1 MENTIDIDTKVL
13 EQEIQY
19 LKTLLATKVTT
30 KHTVTSKG
38 QAAESVKILL
48 EYTETLDQTLNQLIQ
63 NTSTF
68 LENAKDAMIDVDEA
82 SGQILSQLLEGEA
95 S

>member
-19 LKTLLATKVTT
+19 LKTLLATQVTT
-30 KHTVTSKG
+30 KQTVTSKG

-63 NTSTF
+63 NTATF